1 MKTECLKMLTVWAC
15 RRWVQES
22 PSHSLQ
28 HPRKLDIIIS
38 RLKCAC
44 LLLTSR
50 LGAPVQTHCV

>member
-1 MKTECLKMLTVWAC
+1 MSDYENRVPQNADSLGMQTLGA
-15 RRWVQES
+15 
-22 PSHSLQ
+22 LQ